1 MAGSKDEEVSGYDDF
16 GTAGNSRH
24 EHEQANNESGDGLP
38 GAIRRTR
45 GEADAHSRHP
55 GPQGQ
60 AARDDAIIGAAR
72 ILDTATDE
80 ELERAGL
87 YRDNNQIVSYSGQ
100 LPPPGIFYSFSPEH
114 QERMCRWVDSFTVEE
129 SRRQNRAVDAAI
141 RNANRAQIYNFVFNA
156 VVVVLTFVAFLVT
169 GEAAAFLGFALPGVS
184 IAANVAI
191 DAKEKKGAEN
201 NAENRNE

>member
-1 MAGSKDEEVSGYDDF
+1 
-16 GTAGNSRH
+16 
-24 EHEQANNESGDGLP
+24 
-38 GAIRRTR
+38 
-45 GEADAHSRHP
+45 
-55 GPQGQ
+55 
-60 AARDDAIIGAAR
+60 
-72 ILDTATDE
+72 
-80 ELERAGL
+80 
-87 YRDNNQIVSYSGQ
+87 
-100 LPPPGIFYSFSPEH
+100 
-114 QERMCRWVDSFTVEE
+114 MCRWVDSFTVEE